1 MIVNN
6 YAWKYEILYNG
17 PFMITQCCTNRTF
30 TLKCVAINIRHNIC
44 HINPYTSDT
53 NIEDINVEK
62 YVWW

>member
-1 MIVNN
+1 
-6 YAWKYEILYNG
+6 
-17 PFMITQCCTNRTF
+17 MITQCCTNRTF

-62 YVWW
+62 YV